1 MKRILI
7 VLAALACM
15 AISCN
20 TSSST
25 TANADTSSS
34 NMSSS
39 NTDMLERN
47 KQTALA
53 CQQGVTNHDAD
64 AVFKD
69 AAPDYTDY
77 GDGSFPPSKGVD
89 SAKKGF
95 ETFLAA
101 FPDMKGENFTTIA
114 EGNHVAVIGDWSGT
128 FKGELMG
135 MKPTGKSFKVKDV
148 DIFTFND
155 EGKITEHR
163 SIQSFAT
170 MFAQVGATMPK

>member
-1 MKRILI
+1 MPLNCQIFYLSNPIEIQIRIYHKKIRNNMKRILI

-53 CQQGVTNHDAD
+53 CQQGVTNHDA
-64 AVFKD
+64 
-69 AAPDYTDY
+69 TR
-77 GDGSFPPSKGVD
+77 
-89 SAKKGF
+89 
-95 ETFLAA
+95 
-101 FPDMKGENFTTIA
+101 I
-114 EGNHVAVIGDWSGT
+114 
-128 FKGELMG
+128 
-135 MKPTGKSFKVKDV
+135 
-148 DIFTFND
+148 
-155 EGKITEHR
+155 
-163 SIQSFAT
+163 
-170 MFAQVGATMPK
+170 

>member
-1 MKRILI
+1 M
-7 VLAALACM
+7 VMAA
-15 AISCN
+15 SP
-20 TSSST
+20 T
-25 TANADTSSS
+25 
-34 NMSSS
+34 
-39 NTDMLERN
+39 
-47 KQTALA
+47 
-53 CQQGVTNHDAD
+53 
-64 AVFKD
+64 
-69 AAPDYTDY
+69 
-77 GDGSFPPSKGVD
+77 KGVD
-89 SAKKGF
+89 SAKKSF